1 MFAKLTK
8 LQTRTVV
15 SLLIMLILV
24 TAYLI
29 KSAGAFRNQS
39 NVLSQRNMPL
49 RKLELDSAQP
59 SKSSTGGEAIVA
71 EVGSVPSTRG
81 PQYLLS
87 FVDDQH
93 GWFADDLNLWRT
105 TDGGQTWNLLLSNDH
120 ILNIFFS
127 NREVGWLERMS
138 GIYRSENGGKT
149 WTRVLTSLD
158 YPEGMIGGM
167 YFLKDGQTGWILGGT
182 YKTVS
187 ATRFHEDRQPSYLVR
202 DGSETGRY
210 AFLYQRILKTN
221 DGGNT
226 WRKQSLPEEVGEIFK
241 LNVVDNMRGVAL
253 AGNQVFFTDN
263 GGTSWRRAFFKAEC
277 VDPQFIKFPDSRPR
291 AVAFA
296 GSSAWLSYDNGR
308 VLKSIDGAETWCDLL
323 KSEEVWQPGEQGGF
337 FRQLYFTDSL
347 KGWGLK
353 DNGKLYRTDDGGR
366 VWSPVELKDTTISS
380 VEFFEHHALLVT
392 RERILK
398 MRY

>member
-105 TDGGQTWNLLLSNDH
+105 TDGGQTWNLL
-120 ILNIFFS
+120 
-127 NREVGWLERMS
+127 
-138 GIYRSENGGKT
+138 RSEEH
-149 WTRVLTSLD
+149 TS
-158 YPEGMIGGM
+158 E
-167 YFLKDGQTGWILGGT
+167 
-182 YKTVS
+182 
-187 ATRFHEDRQPSYLVR
+187 
-202 DGSETGRY
+202 
-210 AFLYQRILKTN
+210 
-221 DGGNT
+221 
-226 WRKQSLPEEVGEIFK
+226 
-241 LNVVDNMRGVAL
+241 
-253 AGNQVFFTDN
+253 
-263 GGTSWRRAFFKAEC
+263 
-277 VDPQFIKFPDSRPR
+277 
-291 AVAFA
+291 
-296 GSSAWLSYDNGR
+296 
-308 VLKSIDGAETWCDLL
+308 
-323 KSEEVWQPGEQGGF
+323 
-337 FRQLYFTDSL
+337 
-347 KGWGLK
+347 
-353 DNGKLYRTDDGGR
+353 
-366 VWSPVELKDTTISS
+366 
-380 VEFFEHHALLVT
+380 
-392 RERILK
+392 
-398 MRY
+398 